1 MPDIKTTERPA
12 KQAIIEQ
19 HRTHSTD
26 TGSCEVQIAILS
38 ERIAH
43 LTNHLRINRKDIHS
57 RRGLIQMTSRRRK
70 LLDYLKKHEF
80 DRYSKIIQTLGLR
93 R

>member
-1 MPDIKTTERPA
+1 MSETKTTERPT
-12 KQAIIEQ
+12 KQSIIEQ
-19 HRTHSTD
+19 FRTHTTD

-38 ERIAH
+38 ERVAH
-43 LTNHLRINRKDIHS
+43 LTNHLRINRKDFHS

-80 DRYSKIIQTLGLR
+80 ERYSKIIQTLGLR